1 MKYTST
7 YIIAMML
14 LFAIACQNTA
24 PQDTEQQPVS
34 ATEEQFIEFNK
45 AMVAE
50 ENDRIDA
57 LLLRYKWH
65 TVTTETGV
73 RYWVYEKGRGAK
85 IEPDNVLQCEY
96 TLKLITGEEI
106 YNSATD
112 GQLIFRIGRSNY
124 PSGLE
129 EVLLLLYQGDKAKI
143 VVPSYLAYGIAG
155 DGDKIPSSATL
166 IYDIYIEKIDKDNK
180 VIH

>member
-1 MKYTST
+1 MKYTTT
-7 YIIAMML
+7 YIIALML
-14 LFAIACQNTA
+14 LFAVGCQSTA
-24 PQDTEQQPVS
+24 PQDVEQKPVS
-34 ATEEQFIEFNK
+34 ATEEQFIGFNK

-50 ENDRIDA
+50 ENDQIDA

-85 IEPDNVLQCEY
+85 IEAGDVLQCEY

-112 GQLIFRIGRSNY
+112 GPSVFKIGKSDQ

-129 EVLLLLYQGDKAKI
+129 EVLLLLYQGDKVKI

-155 DGDKIPSSATL
+155 DDDKIPPSSTL
-166 IYDIYIEKIDKDNK
+166 IYDIYSLKIY
-180 VIH
+180 I

>member
-1 MKYTST
+1 MKYTTT
-7 YIIAMML
+7 YIIALML
-14 LFAIACQNTA
+14 LFAIGCQSTT
-24 PQDTEQQPVS
+24 PQDAEQKPVS
-34 ATEEQFIEFNK
+34 ATEEQFIGFNK

-50 ENDRIDA
+50 ENDQIDA
-57 LLLRYKWH
+57 LLLRYKWN

-73 RYWVYEKGRGAK
+73 RYWVYEKGRGVK
-85 IEPDNVLQCEY
+85 IESGDVLQCEY

-112 GQLIFRIGRSNY
+112 GPSVFKIGKSDQ

-129 EVLLLLYQGDKAKI
+129 EVLLLLYQGDKVKI

-155 DGDKIPSSATL
+155 DDDKIPSSSTL
-166 IYDIYIEKIDKDNK
+166 IYDIYSLKIY
-180 VIH
+180 I